1 MFLQQWQSEQGHRTE
16 RRRMMRM
23 LRAEEK
29 EGQAK
34 RRRHVGGVT
43 GGFLEASGR
52 LLQRWRRGVPTKW
65 HGFTW
70 VRRAPRC
77 RDFAPELLTTARRK

>member
-23 LRAEEK
+23 LPGRAEEK

-34 RRRHVGGVT
+34 RRRHVGGVKAAFWKPVEGFCS
-43 GGFLEASGR
+43 GGGAAYPLNGTASPASGVH
-52 LLQRWRRGVPTKW
+52 RGAEI
-65 HGFTW
+65 
-70 VRRAPRC
+70 RA
-77 RDFAPELLTTARRK
+77 